1 MDGVNLTDCSTC
13 EHDTNEYSPRCV
25 ECMTTLKH
33 HYQPKKEEIE
43 KMFVELPDSGDR
55 RDFCTGA
62 VRDMGNK
69 GRCDL
74 LPWDVIGPLLDGDLY
89 GYAAEDLDRFCN
101 LMAQATHSPDQHTV
115 HLLVEQFVGMAY
127 TGSMTSA
134 LLEVAYH
141 YEAGARKYSSRNWER
156 GIPVHVFLDSAGRH
170 FLKWLR
176 QDKDEPHD
184 RAVVWNLLG
193 ALWTIDHHPDMIKE
207 EE

>member
-1 MDGVNLTDCSTC
+1 MDGVNLTDCTTC

-43 KMFVELPDSGDR
+43 KMFVELPDSGNR
-55 RDFCTGA
+55 RDFGTGA

-74 LPWDVIGPLLDGDLY
+74 LPWDVLADLPPFEH
-89 GYAAEDLDRFCN
+89 EDVRRFCWSMEVATRERSTTAIRN
-101 LMAQATHSPDQHTV
+101 ALMDFVCFAYSFDV
-115 HLLVEQFVGMAY
+115 HEAMLQ
-127 TGSMTSA
+127 
-134 LLEVAYH
+134 VAYH
-141 YEAGARKYSSRNWER
+141 YEAGARKYSERNWQK
-156 GIPVHVFLDSAGRH
+156 GIPVNVYLDSSGRH
-170 FLKWLR
+170 FFKFMR
-176 QDKDEPHD
+176 KDKDEPHD

-193 ALWTIDHHPDMIKE
+193 ALWTIKHLPDMAEGYRE